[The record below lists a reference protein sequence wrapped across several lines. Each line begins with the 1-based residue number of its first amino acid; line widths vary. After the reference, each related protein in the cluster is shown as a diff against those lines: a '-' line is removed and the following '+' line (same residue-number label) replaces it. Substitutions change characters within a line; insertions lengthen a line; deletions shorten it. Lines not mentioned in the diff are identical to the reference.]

1 MRSRGKG
8 QRGGGGQCPTG
19 FICSDSTTIIL
30 VVFVV
35 LAVGV
40 VWYLQQPQQPQQQP
54 QQQKIYVVQ
63 TDAIAAPGMGPPTQH
78 LRPDLYPEP
87 VQRLGAPFPQLRNRL
102 SAGPVT
108 QVGILTADG
117 GSSGSAAPDR
127 TILPLYGRELDAR
140 RNRWNYYTRT
150 DGMNPVQ
157 VPIRVKNR
165 ICDDDTNGC
174 EELGNDDTVHI
185 PALGRSFTATVYRK
199 SIFG

>member
-1 MRSRGKG
+1 
-8 QRGGGGQCPTG
+8 
-19 FICSDSTTIIL
+19 
-30 VVFVV
+30 
-35 LAVGV
+35 
-40 VWYLQQPQQPQQQP
+40 
-54 QQQKIYVVQ
+54 
-63 TDAIAAPGMGPPTQH
+63 MGPPTQH

-87 VQRLGAPFPQLRNRL
+87 VQRLGAAFPQLRNRRT
-102 SAGPVT
+102 AGPIS
-108 QVGILTADG
+108 QIGILTAEG

-185 PALGRSFTATVYRK
+185 PALGRSFTSTVYRK
-199 SIFG
+199 SGFG